1 VITKTHVRIELAIIT
16 SSKER
21 NKEYFKKLFVNKEAI
36 EHSFGDAIVWEELP
50 ESKMSRIRYDL
61 LDVNYYDENQW
72 DKMNQF
78 FITFLPKF
86 ESAFRP
92 FVKSLK

>member
-36 EHSFGDAIVWEELP
+36 EQSFGDTIVWEELP

-72 DKMNQF
+72 DKMNQV
-78 FITFLPKF
+78 ISKVEQSILNY
-86 ESAFRP
+86 
-92 FVKSLK
+92 KSELLALKD